1 IFPQYRH
8 MNNEYLTQEKFDQ
21 FKKELE
27 YLKHDK
33 RTEIAKALEY
43 AKSLGDLSEN
53 AEYHEARNA
62 QAVAEDRINHLEAI
76 LKSASIVSEHNVDK
90 ITVGSEI
97 VVEKESDSTKKSF
110 TIVGS
115 EESNASEG
123 KISFRSPLGAA
134 ALGKKKGESF
144 SFSTPSGTMT
154 YKVIGI
160 K

>member
-1 IFPQYRH
+1 
-8 MNNEYLTQEKFDQ
+8 MNTEYLTQEKFDE

-27 YLKHDK
+27 YLKHEK
-33 RTEIAKALEY
+33 RTEIAQALEY

-62 QAVAEDRINHLEAI
+62 QAVAEDRINHLEAV
-76 LKSASIVSEHNVDK
+76 LKSAQIVSGHNVDK
-90 ITVGSEI
+90 VAVGSEI
-97 VVEKESDSTKKSF
+97 TIQKEGEHAKKTIS
-110 TIVGS
+110 IVGS

-123 KISFRSPLGAA
+123 KISLRSPLGSA
-134 ALGKKKGESF
+134 ALGKKKGEHF

-154 YKVIGI
+154 YKVIEI